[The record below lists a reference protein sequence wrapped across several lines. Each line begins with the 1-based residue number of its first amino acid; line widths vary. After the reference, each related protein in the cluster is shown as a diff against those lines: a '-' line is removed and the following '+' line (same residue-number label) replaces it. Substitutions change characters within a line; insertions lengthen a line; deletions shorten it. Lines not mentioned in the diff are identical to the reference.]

1 MNEENELADT
11 RNRDTAVTEDTVY
24 NSVDTKNGIMGS
36 RDIKTDERK
45 HKRKMNPNSLKN
57 LVPIKPGQVL
67 NPTGRPKTPDE
78 VRQKLRDALGD
89 AVDRLIELS
98 EHADKDSV
106 RYQATQDLI
115 DRVLGKP
122 TQPLD
127 IDQNNAV
134 KVEFVGGTDDL
145 AK

>member
-1 MNEENELADT
+1 MVENDVVADIT
-11 RNRDTAVTEDTVY
+11 DSDGDKTKSIVS
-24 NSVDTKNGIMGS
+24 NSDGNSSNKGAQ
-36 RDIKTDERK
+36 K

-78 VRQKLRDALGD
+78 VRQKLKDALGD

-98 EHADKDSV
+98 KNADKDSV

-134 KVEFVGGTDDL
+134 RVEFVGGTDDL